1 MLLLICSLVSLLFNI
16 VFDFFLLKTE
26 PMTTKL
32 FVFIACTFI
41 IISCGDN
48 ASTSEQNKEEQTEQS
63 LSQEAVKQQA
73 QEPEPLLEIDFET
86 AKNFI
91 PEGFQIVSYNEEAN
105 FLAGNFDGDN
115 AQDFAVIVSSVE
127 AEFFQDA
134 EDVRILIFEQQ
145 SDNTFKKVAESG
157 NLDGYFIHNA
167 ETSQLHLNKNVIS
180 IKRQDMRFDN
190 EWKFRYEEVYDDYA
204 LIGSE
209 YNNYGNAAGDGS
221 GNRSINYLTGKKIE
235 KFNEWDMKSEK
246 LNQLPVETTKV
257 NSVKQKPVL
266 LKNLN
271 AESFY
276 DL

>member
-1 MLLLICSLVSLLFNI
+1 
-16 VFDFFLLKTE
+16 
-26 PMTTKL
+26 MTTKL